1 MKLSAT
7 VTGIVTAGAMAVPLE
22 QIDLAV
28 FGTIVVFILVQ
39 IVCSILVYRMTMR
52 GAKAAAREAVSELET
67 RLAVQHERVVEANA
81 SLDAE

>member
-1 MKLSAT
+1 MRLSAT
-7 VTGIVTAGAMAVPLE
+7 GAGIVTAGAMAVPLE

-28 FGTIVVFILVQ
+28 FATIIVFILVQ
-39 IVCSILVYRMTMR
+39 IVCSILVYRVTMR
-52 GAKAAAREAVSELET
+52 GAKAAAREAVSDLEA